1 MMRISPLAA
10 SSMKRRV
17 VSPIW
22 TSVTRNSV
30 DRLTLEI
37 SEVVTIA
44 GLAYSVTSRLRQS
57 ATTSGSRAH
66 A

>member
-10 SSMKRRV
+10 SWMKRRA

-30 DRLTLEI
+30 ARVTLEI
-37 SEVVTIA
+37 SEVVRIA
-44 GLAYSVTSRLRQS
+44 AMKK
-57 ATTSGSRAH
+57 GSCD
-66 A
+66 

>member
-10 SSMKRRV
+10 SSMNRRA

-22 TSVTRNSV
+22 TSVTRSSV
-30 DRLTLEI
+30 DRVTLEI

-44 GLAYSVTSRLRQS
+44 AMKRRRS
-57 ATTSGSRAH
+57 
-66 A
+66 